1 MVIMAEPQ
9 PKPPGPQRKGKKGSS
24 LSRVGLQM
32 VLIIILTMA
41 ALSLIALGMLKGS
54 IKPTGLTPAV
64 KTRVT
69 GVVEPPWDLS
79 PEKPSPAVS
88 TQEITPTPEPSPAG
102 EKDSGPLAEAS
113 AQNEKAPPAS
123 APEKS
128 AAKAPDG
135 EKPSAEVPKPLW
147 QTLDQ
152 EWDKVKVGQSAD
164 LEDLPSQDAP
174 WKQLN
179 VGQTEKVRPE
189 RPPEPAASPTP
200 DAKPAEKPPAAK
212 PVASAVSPQ
221 TSSKPKPK
229 PAPATLRLALINESG
244 RPDQS
249 AVYREVL
256 QAMGYSVVNV
266 EERVPQPGPTKVLY
280 GDGLKDKALTLV
292 RRLPGSRTL
301 APITWKSDYDVIIMI
316 R

>member
-1 MVIMAEPQ
+1 MAEPQ
-9 PKPPGPQRKGKKGSS
+9 PKPSGPQRKGKKGSS
-24 LSRVGLQM
+24 LSRVGLQV

-54 IKPTGLTPAV
+54 IKPTGLAPAV

-69 GVVEPPWDLS
+69 GVVQPPQDLPPKESS
-79 PEKPSPAVS
+79 PSASAEE
-88 TQEITPTPEPSPAG
+88 TTPTPEPSPAG
-102 EKDSGPLAEAS
+102 EKDSGLTADVS
-113 AQNEKAPPAS
+113 TQTEKAPPAS
-123 APEKS
+123 APEKT
-128 AAKAPDG
+128 AAKESEE
-135 EKPSAEVPKPLW
+135 EKPAAAVPKPLW

-152 EWDKVKVGQSAD
+152 EWDQVKVGQAAD
-164 LEDLPSQDAP
+164 VEDLPSRDAP

-200 DAKPAEKPPAAK
+200 KEKPAEKAPAAQTAAAAK
-212 PVASAVSPQ
+212 SPQ
-221 TSSKPKPK
+221 TPPKPKPK
-229 PAPATLRLALINESG
+229 ASPPTLRLALINESG

-256 QAMGYSVVNV
+256 QAMGYAVAKV
-266 EERVPQPGPTKVLY
+266 EERVPQPGPTQVLY
-280 GDGLKDKALTLV
+280 GDGFKDKALTLV
-292 RRLPGSRTL
+292 RRLPGPRTL
-301 APITWKSDYDVIIMI
+301 APITWKSDYDIIISI